1 MRRVVCALP
10 ALVLAL
16 AGTPAEASKVVYVHG
31 SAPAGEAVIRDVWPD
46 HLEAAALNIARCE
59 SGPKLNGNATNGR
72 YKGLFQIGPGEW
84 RKHRPSAD
92 ADIYDRRSNAEA
104 AYGLYLARGWQ
115 PWQCRP

>member
-16 AGTPAEASKVVYVHG
+16 VGTRAEASKVVYVAG
-31 SAPAGEAVIRDVWPD
+31 SAPAGEAVIRDVFPD
-46 HLEAAALNIARCE
+46 HLETAALNVARCE
-59 SGPKLNGNATNGR
+59 SGPRLNGNAVNGR
-72 YKGLFQIGPGEW
+72 YQGLFQLGPAEW

-92 ADIYDRRSNAEA
+92 ADIYDRRSNALA
-104 AYGLYLARGWQ
+104 ALSLYRSRGWQ